1 METKLNKDELSITLL
16 DVGGQRSERKKW
28 LHVMDN
34 VDAVLFIASMSEY
47 DQKLNEDS
55 EKNRM
60 HESVSLFETI
70 CASPWFKKMP
80 MILFL
85 NKKDLFEDKIQRSLL
100 SNHFP
105 SFQGG
110 TNKCEAQEFISD
122 LFEKNGSF
130 QRDIYRHFTCA
141 KDTKNIDSVFD
152 AVTDLIYQNSLEEYR
167 MI

>member
-1 METKLNKDELSITLL
+1 MIKNELLITII

-55 EKNRM
+55 MKNRM
-60 HESVSLFETI
+60 QESVSLFDNI

-85 NKKDLFEDKIQRSLL
+85 NKKDLFEDKIKRSLL
-100 SNHFP
+100 VNYFSN
-105 SFQGG
+105 FQGG
-110 TNKCEAQEFISD
+110 TDKRQAQKFISD

-141 KDTKNIDSVFD
+141 KDTKNIDTVFD
-152 AVTDLIYQNSLEEYR
+152 AVTDLIYQNTLEEYR